1 MPTITEESW
10 NLHIEQES
18 RTFYPP
24 LPPLA
29 NPGFQDNG
37 EGGHPDPEMRKKT
50 FPTLGP
56 QFGIKIRGPGDPGPP
71 CSSPGSATAP
81 NPLMNYFDI
90 SCNPKKNAT
99 FPPYN
104 ALGAYLPQP
113 NPPPPPH
120 THTHLQ
126 KRMFPVCPITLRIFF
141 SPANLIFSPT
151 TFTYIFVLRFLFNCS
166 FSI

>member
-1 MPTITEESW
+1 MKSAPRAWAGAELSI
-10 NLHIEQES
+10 HP
-18 RTFYPP
+18 YPHWRIQV
-24 LPPLA
+24 
-29 NPGFQDNG
+29 F
-37 EGGHPDPEMRKKT
+37 
-50 FPTLGP
+50 
-56 QFGIKIRGPGDPGPP
+56 KIRRSSRPWDEKKNFSNLRASVWYKNKGTRGPWPP

-113 NPPPPPH
+113 PPPTH

>member
-90 SCNPKKNAT
+90 HVTLKKMRP
-99 FPPYN
+99 FP
-104 ALGAYLPQP
+104 LIMRSGHICP
-113 NPPPPPH
+113 NPPPPPPTH
-120 THTHLQ
+120 THTSKKECFRYVQ
-126 KRMFPVCPITLRIFF
+126 
-141 SPANLIFSPT
+141 
-151 TFTYIFVLRFLFNCS
+151 
-166 FSI
+166 

>member
-1 MPTITEESW
+1 MSR
-10 NLHIEQES
+10 S

-71 CSSPGSATAP
+71 AP
-81 NPLMNYFDI
+81 PLY
-90 SCNPKKNAT
+90 
-99 FPPYN
+99 PP
-104 ALGAYLPQP
+104 LP
-113 NPPPPPH
+113 
-120 THTHLQ
+120 
-126 KRMFPVCPITLRIFF
+126 
-141 SPANLIFSPT
+141 PT
-151 TFTYIFVLRFLFNCS
+151 R
-166 FSI
+166 

>member
-1 MPTITEESW
+1 MSR
-10 NLHIEQES
+10 S

-37 EGGHPDPEMRKKT
+37 EGGHPDPEMRKKNFSNLRASVWYKNKGT
-50 FPTLGP
+50 
-56 QFGIKIRGPGDPGPP
+56 RGPWPP
-71 CSSPGSATAP
+71 CSSPLSATAP
-81 NPLMNYFDI
+81 NPLMSYFDI

-113 NPPPPPH
+113 RPPPP
-120 THTHLQ
+120 HLQ

-151 TFTYIFVLRFLFNCS
+151 TFTYIFVLHFLFNCS
-166 FSI
+166 FSIWLLCYYYFTNS

>member
-1 MPTITEESW
+1 MSR
-10 NLHIEQES
+10 S

-56 QFGIKIRGPGDPGPP
+56 QFGIKIRGPGGPAPP
-71 CSSPGSATAP
+71 CSSPLSATAP
-81 NPLMNYFDI
+81 NPLMSYFDI

-104 ALGAYLPQP
+104 ALGAFLPQ
-113 NPPPPPH
+113 PPPPPPPPKKNVSGMSNNL
-120 THTHLQ
+120 TN
-126 KRMFPVCPITLRIFF
+126 FF
-141 SPANLIFSPT
+141 LP
-151 TFTYIFVLRFLFNCS
+151 C
-166 FSI
+166 